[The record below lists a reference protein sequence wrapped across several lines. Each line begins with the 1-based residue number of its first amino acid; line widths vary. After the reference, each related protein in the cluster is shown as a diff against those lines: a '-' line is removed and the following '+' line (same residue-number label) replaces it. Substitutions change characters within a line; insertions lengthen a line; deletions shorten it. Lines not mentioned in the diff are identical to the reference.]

1 MAKGFGSN
9 ARGQKRAAAA
19 QAELAALEGQA
30 MAIPAGG
37 VGGNLT
43 KIEGLVSE
51 IVQIQRAT
59 AAAAGVS
66 VVDASQTSIANSG
79 GPTYVAAKKFAPSD
93 GTTAQLTSSK

>member
-9 ARGQKRAAAA
+9 PRGQKRAAAA

-66 VVDASQTSIANSG
+66 VVDASQTSIANQG
-79 GPTYVAAKKFAPSD
+79 GSTYVAPKKLATGDPVA
-93 GTTAQLTSSK
+93 GQVTSSR